1 MATDTPPPPAFARPF
16 PALTP
21 AQRYHF
27 DIHGYVIVPN
37 TLSSDECTGLID
49 ALRRLRHDLKS
60 PDGNKAALKG
70 AILEMDLPHH
80 TFMANFYEYDD
91 RFLDYACHPRLVG
104 MAEEIMGCEARIT
117 ELNGHLNT
125 RSSGEIAPNPTFG
138 FHAGADVPFGSHTAH
153 GLYHCNFVKTLT
165 TLVDLGPDDGGT
177 VVIPGSHKI
186 NADRESLYAA
196 AYEDRS
202 LIHQFIAPAG
212 STLLFA
218 ETLIHATG
226 QLRSDI
232 ERAIMITGYGP
243 IMYPRWDLYAS
254 NPVDKPPFSEAF
266 LKRIPTE
273 LRTLLLGKLHWNRN
287 TRYRK
292 LGDPMDDQPRIP
304 VAWPSRTTN
313 L

>member
-1 MATDTPPPPAFARPF
+1 MAEQSLPARPF

-27 DIHGYVIVPN
+27 DLYGYVIVPN
-37 TLSSDECTGLID
+37 TLSAAECEGLID
-49 ALRRLRHDLKS
+49 ALRRLRDELRAVNAGRPAGEK
-60 PDGNKAALKG
+60 KRAVKG
-70 AILEMDLPHH
+70 AFFETDLPHH
-80 TFMANFYEYDD
+80 AFMANFYEYDD
-91 RFLDYACHPRLVG
+91 RFLNYACHPLLVG
-104 MAEEIMGCEARIT
+104 MAEEVMGCEARIT

-125 RSSGEIAPNPTFG
+125 RAPGPIDPHPKYG
-138 FHAGADVPFGSHTAH
+138 FHAGAEITSDSHVEQ

-177 VVIPGSHKI
+177 VVIAGSHKL
-186 NADRESLYAA
+186 ATDRDAIYKL

-232 ERAIMITGYGP
+232 ERAIIITGYGP
-243 IMYPRWDLYAS
+243 PLFPRWDLYGDEAA
-254 NPVDKPPFSEAF
+254 VGQPPFSEAF
-266 LKRIPTE
+266 MQRIPPA
-273 LRTLLLGKLHWNRN
+273 LRTLMLGKLHWNRN
-287 TRYRK
+287 ARYRK
-292 LGDPMDDQPRIP
+292 LGDPMDTQPRNP
-304 VAWPSRTTN
+304 TTW
-313 L
+313 